1 MKISEKLKIQRTK
14 LAKETNEFQEYFIC
28 GNEISNLINYLI
40 DMCESCQGITIYNL
54 HDFMHDVT
62 IKTQDA
68 HETYEQ
74 LMNKMKGYC
83 GKKKFH

>member
-1 MKISEKLKIQRTK
+1 MS
-14 LAKETNEFQEYFIC
+14 FQEYFIC

-40 DMCESCQGITIYNL
+40 DTCESCQSITMIYNL

-68 HETYEQ
+68 HETYDDFMHDVTIKTQDAHET
-74 LMNKMKGYC
+74 N
-83 GKKKFH
+83 